1 MPKVRIRLLIFLF
14 LFPVIL
20 SGQITDYGFGYQSA
34 MIGNPSVTGTEGDGI
49 LRLSYLNLYPGNSF
63 NLHSVVLSYD
73 GYFPS
78 LHGGAGFWLSD
89 DYLGGIFNDLKAG
102 VSYSYHLKAG
112 DDLYFT
118 GGLSA
123 SVYNRG
129 FDYSNAVLPG
139 QIDPFGGV
147 VYPQS
152 EVINSRGNT
161 VFDLGTGFMVI
172 SGWFFGGFSITHLS
186 EPDLSKS
193 DYSEDKLSRTL
204 MLHAAGDFYLSKAKN
219 LKIRP
224 VAKCEM
230 NNKWYSIA
238 GGVGIENN
246 TLSFSSLII
255 TDISNNIDIQSGFSI
270 NTRGIIVFYNYSFNI
285 VSGNN
290 LMPFSLMHHT
300 GLAFSL
306 NNVDKIKTVKTINFP
321 KL

>member
-1 MPKVRIRLLIFLF
+1 MVA
-14 LFPVIL
+14 
-20 SGQITDYGFGYQSA
+20 GQAADYGFGYQSA
-34 MIGNPSVTGTEGDGI
+34 LISNPSITGTEGDGF

-63 NLHSVVLSYD
+63 NLHSVMLSYD
-73 GYFPS
+73 AYFSS

-89 DYLGGIFNDLKAG
+89 DYLGGIYNDLKAG
-102 VSYSYHLKAG
+102 LSYAYHLKAG
-112 DDLYFT
+112 DNLFFT

-129 FDYSNAVLPG
+129 FDFSNAVLPG

-147 VYPQS
+147 VFPQM
-152 EVINSRGNT
+152 EVINARGNT

-193 DYSEDKLSRTL
+193 NYSEDRLSRTL
-204 MLHAAGDFYLSKAKN
+204 MVHAAGDFYLNKVKN
-219 LKIRP
+219 LKLRP
-224 VAKCEM
+224 LVKCEI
-230 NNKWYSIA
+230 NDEWYSLA
-238 GGVGIENN
+238 GGVVFENN
-246 TLSFSSLII
+246 ILSVSSVAMM
-255 TDISNNIDIQSGFSI
+255 DKSDNFDIQAGFSI
-270 NTRGIIVFYNYSFNI
+270 NTGGIIVFYNYRFNI

-306 NNVDKIKTVKTINFP
+306 NNVDKRKTVKTINFP